1 MGLDEGQLCG
11 VVPIPV
17 CKACQQEFGA
27 FGPEVHLASVGERVV
42 GLHGLTTLSLLTAFM
57 TTPRGS
63 TGLEPRRVGIWVQVS
78 RGESHTQDFRRIV
91 STCLCRYPRRST
103 FIAGG
108 RSTIDECGSAG
119 HSCKFQL
126 TTSSTGES

>member
-78 RGESHTQDFRRIV
+78 RGEFSHAGFPQDCVNLPMQMSAAEYFHCGGTIHDRRV
-91 STCLCRYPRRST
+91 R
-103 FIAGG
+103 
-108 RSTIDECGSAG
+108 
-119 HSCKFQL
+119 
-126 TTSSTGES
+126 